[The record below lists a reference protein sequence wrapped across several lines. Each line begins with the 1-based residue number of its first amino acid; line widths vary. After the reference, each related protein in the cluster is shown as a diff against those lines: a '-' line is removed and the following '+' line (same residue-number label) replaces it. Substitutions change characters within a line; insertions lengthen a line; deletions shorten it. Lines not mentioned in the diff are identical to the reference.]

1 MKVRNCSLSNALL
14 KELSDEELVELARTE
29 NGNEPVTE
37 LMKRLSGFIDYKA
50 MQFSNHYSY
59 DRQDLHQ
66 QGLTAIVYAI
76 RRFDAEKGVKFSTY
90 AFRCAINAMC
100 TLCGKANKK
109 GVPTV
114 TLESLYSA
122 KDAADPNNEL
132 NAYEA
137 VEEMAE
143 KIRNRLS
150 EFEKTVLALYLRGL
164 SYAEIAAKTGKT
176 VKSVD
181 NAMQRIRRKLKED

>member
-1 MKVRNCSLSNALL
+1 MSNALL
-14 KELSDEELVELARTE
+14 KELSDEELVELARSHNSE
-29 NGNEPVTE
+29 DAVTE
-37 LMKRLSGFIDYKA
+37 LTKRFSGFVDYKA
-50 MQFSNHYSY
+50 MQFSNLYRY
-59 DRQDLHQ
+59 DRQDLYQ

-76 RRFDAEKGVKFSTY
+76 RRYDNDKGVKFSTY

-100 TLCGKANKK
+100 AICGKKKKK

-122 KDAADPNNEL
+122 TGTASVTDEL
-132 NAYEA
+132 QAYEL

-143 KIRNRLS
+143 KIKKRLS
-150 EFEKTVLALYLRGL
+150 EFEKTVLAYYLRGIT
-164 SYAEIAAKTGKT
+164 YAEIAAKTGKT

>member
-1 MKVRNCSLSNALL
+1 MSNALL
-14 KELSDEELVELARTE
+14 KELSDEELVELARTQNSE
-29 NGNEPVTE
+29 GAVTE
-37 LMKRLSGFIDYKA
+37 LMKRLSGFIDFKA
-50 MQFSNHYSY
+50 MQFSSHYSY
-59 DRQDLHQ
+59 DKQDLYQ

-76 RRFDAEKGVKFSTY
+76 HCFDAAKGVKFSTY
-90 AFRCAINAMC
+90 AFRCAINAMS
-100 TLCGKANKK
+100 TLCGKAKEK
-109 GVPTV
+109 GIPTV

-122 KDAADPNNEL
+122 KNAADPDNEL
-132 NAYEA
+132 HAYES

-143 KIRNRLS
+143 KIKNRLS
-150 EFEKTVLALYLRGL
+150 EFEKTVLAYYLRGL

>member
-1 MKVRNCSLSNALL
+1 MSNALL